1 VSEELVLDEEQ
12 GGRRGR
18 THKLGEGESAVRA
31 DDGKRIE
38 MDAKGD
44 ARYREMDESE
54 RRKA

>member
-1 VSEELVLDEEQ
+1 MSEELVLDEEQ